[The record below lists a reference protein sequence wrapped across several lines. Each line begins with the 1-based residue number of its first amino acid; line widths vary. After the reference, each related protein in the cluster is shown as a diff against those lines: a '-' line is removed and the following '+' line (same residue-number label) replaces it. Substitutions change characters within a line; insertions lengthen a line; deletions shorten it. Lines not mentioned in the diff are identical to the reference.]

1 VDENAPGP
9 RVTSISRE
17 IEPPTPRAR
26 WIWIVVPIMA
36 LFALWFI
43 NRPIHSNI
51 PWLTD
56 VEQAKAFAQ
65 EQDKPVLLYFTA
77 DWCAGCNLMSRR
89 TWPDERIEKLV
100 MGSFIPV
107 KIDMSDAAQPQP
119 IADAYAV
126 FGLPTVLVTDAE
138 GRTLKG
144 IEGYVD
150 ADDLL
155 AQLAP

>member
-1 VDENAPGP
+1 MDRTGLALGYGKFTNAREMASFMRDAEERGYEMGFFSETIELM
-9 RVTSISRE
+9 RDSVTSLAAIGLA
-17 IEPPTPRAR
+17 T
-26 WIWIVVPIMA
+26 
-36 LFALWFI
+36 
-43 NRPIHSNI
+43 
-51 PWLTD
+51 
-56 VEQAKAFAQ
+56 
-65 EQDKPVLLYFTA
+65 
-77 DWCAGCNLMSRR
+77 
-89 TWPDERIEKLV
+89 EKLV